1 MVQRNFEAGPSI
13 LAWFQ
18 QRKPNTSNA
27 HAHIRD
33 HDRGE
38 AYIPLARAKG
48 TLQFGRHS
56 SSGPLSTRSSDPAP
70 PPPPDL
76 SLNDGE
82 SKMKPLPSRLQGEF
96 RVGSPREDRAV
107 IHSTQGHVFTHPVG
121 GQEKSVASTSKN
133 PASNVHHDI
142 VQGYQVHVSTPIP
155 TSDYFIIHNIVRN
168 ILQHTISS

>member
-1 MVQRNFEAGPSI
+1 MQRKSEAGPSL
-13 LAWFQ
+13 LARSQ
-18 QRKPNTSNA
+18 QRKPNTYNI
-27 HAHIRD
+27 HPRVRD
-33 HDRGE
+33 HGCGE
-38 AYIPLARAKG
+38 ASTPLFRAKG
-48 TLQFGRHS
+48 TLQIGRHS

-96 RVGSPREDRAV
+96 PVGLPREDRAV

-121 GQEKSVASTSKN
+121 GQEKSVASTSTN
-133 PASNVHHDI
+133 PASNVHDDI

-168 ILQHTISS
+168 ILQRTISS